1 MATCSIDK
9 YAVVVTYGNGTL
21 DIYRSII
28 DEEGNKCNTERWCC
42 FNIPA
47 KDKKS
52 FEKVKQLSVVPY
64 QELEGVIKLYI
75 ATGVYPIIE
84 IRIDEAS
91 RSKYNYK
98 DSEGNQ
104 HVYEHNVDDF
114 INNRILPIYPVYI
127 NGIIDGSLKTS
138 QV

>member
-21 DIYRSII
+21 DIYRSVI
-28 DEEGNKCNTERWCC
+28 DEEGDEYKTERWCC
-42 FNIPA
+42 FIIPE
-47 KDKKS
+47 KDRGF

-75 ATGVYPIIE
+75 ATGIYPVIE

-91 RSKYNYK
+91 RSKYNYI
-98 DSEGNQ
+98 DSGGNYNI
-104 HVYEHNVDDF
+104 YEHNVDDF

-127 NGIIDGSLKTS
+127 DRIVDGSLKSS